1 MASPVASQTP
11 SYRFDDR
18 NMQWRALG
26 DFEHFVVFIF
36 SVDEAKNIADFIIKF
51 EPNKQIF
58 LHRHLALTNTFV
70 VDGEHIIYEAD
81 GKVRDVRPVGRY
93 TSSQP
98 GDAHKEGGGANGCV
112 LHYSVRGETD
122 ALFDVLDDDFKIL
135 ATLRTSDFKAAF
147 DAQKQA

>member
-1 MASPVASQTP
+1 MATAAESQT
-11 SYRFDDR
+11 SYYRFDDR

-36 SVDEAKNIADFIIKF
+36 GVDEKNNIADFIIKF
-51 EPNKQIF
+51 DPNKQIF

-70 VDGEHIIYEAD
+70 VDGEHIIYEAN
-81 GKVRDVRPVGRY
+81 GKVREVRPVGRY

-112 LHYSVRGETD
+112 LQYSVRGESD
-122 ALFDVLDDDFKIL
+122 ALFDVLDDDFKVL

-147 DAQKQA
+147 EAQKQG

>member
-1 MASPVASQTP
+1 MATAVESQTP

-26 DFEHFVVFIF
+26 DFEHFEVFIF

-51 EPNKQIF
+51 EPSKQIF

-81 GKVRDVRPVGRY
+81 GKVREVRPVGRY

-112 LHYSVRGETD
+112 LHYSVRGEND
-122 ALFDVLDDDFKIL
+122 ALFDVLDDDFKVL

-147 DAQKQA
+147 DAQQQG